1 MLTYKLAI
9 RNLFR
14 NTRRTILTVMLIG
27 FSLAAL
33 ILTDAITGGMI
44 KVMVESVTHTISGEA
59 QIHRRGFRDNLDVD
73 LYLENS
79 KALEA
84 QLAQDDRVKSFS
96 PRVIAGGMISSSYNV
111 TGGAVYG
118 VDAEKEASVS
128 KLKLAVVEGSYLSVR
143 STEHSTKHSTKHATE
158 ILIGKPMAELL
169 EIGLGDRV
177 VVTLAEA
184 DTGELTQ
191 ALFRVSGIFFFGTRE
206 IDENMVFIN
215 IEKAREVINISD
227 ASHEIA
233 LLFQEPD
240 VAATINQ
247 ALLAELS
254 HEETE
259 ALDWQN
265 LFPEISS
272 VLVMSDFSSFIVGS
286 ILFLLASLGVI
297 NSMFMS
303 IYERIYEFGVAKAI
317 GTKPIQLLQLVLLEG
332 FLLALMSCVFGI
344 VVGGGIG
351 LYYETHGI
359 PMGEFEF
366 AGIAMNNSIPTVL
379 SLEQFTQFPIYVI
392 LLTLVATLYPAR
404 FAANIVPSQAL
415 QKSL

>member
-1 MLTYKLAI
+1 MLIYKLAI

-33 ILTDAITGGMI
+33 ILTNAITGGMI

-59 QIHRRGFRDNLDVD
+59 QIHRLGFRDNLDID
-73 LYLENS
+73 LYLEDSSDIENR
-79 KALEA
+79 
-84 QLAQDDRVKSFS
+84 LAQDNRVKSYS

-118 VDAEKEASVS
+118 VDAAKEASVS
-128 KLKLAVVEGSYLSVR
+128 KLKLAVVQGNYLS
-143 STEHSTKHSTKHATE
+143 EHSTENATE

-169 EIGLGDRV
+169 EIGLGDRIV
-177 VVTLAEA
+177 ITLAEA
-184 DTGELTQ
+184 NTGELTQ

-215 IEKAREVINISD
+215 IEKAREVINIYD

-233 LLFQEPD
+233 LLFHESD
-240 VAATINQ
+240 ITATTTQ
-247 ALLAELS
+247 ALLREFN
-254 HEETE
+254 HGETE
-259 ALDWQN
+259 ALDWQD

-272 VLVMSDFSSFIVGS
+272 VLVISDFSSFIVGF

-317 GTKPIQLLQLVLLEG
+317 GTKPIQLLQLVLFEG
-332 FLLALMSCVFGI
+332 FLIALMSCAFGI
-344 VVGGGIG
+344 AIGGGIG
-351 LYYETHGI
+351 FYYETRGI

-366 AGIAMNNSIPTVL
+366 AGIAMNNKIPTVL
-379 SLEQFTQFPIYVI
+379 TLEQFTQFPVYVI

>member
-1 MLTYKLAI
+1 
-9 RNLFR
+9 
-14 NTRRTILTVMLIG
+14 MLIG

-33 ILTDAITGGMI
+33 ILTNAITGGMI

-59 QIHRRGFRDNLDVD
+59 QIHRLGFRDNLDID
-73 LYLENS
+73 LYLEDSSDIENR
-79 KALEA
+79 
-84 QLAQDDRVKSFS
+84 LAQDNRVKSYS

-118 VDAEKEASVS
+118 VDAAKEASVS
-128 KLKLAVVEGSYLSVR
+128 KLKLAVVQGNYLS
-143 STEHSTKHSTKHATE
+143 EHSTENATE

-169 EIGLGDRV
+169 EIGLGDRIV
-177 VVTLAEA
+177 ITLAEA
-184 DTGELTQ
+184 NTGELTQ

-215 IEKAREVINISD
+215 IEKAREVINIYD

-233 LLFQEPD
+233 LLFHESD
-240 VAATINQ
+240 ITATTTQ
-247 ALLAELS
+247 ALLREFN
-254 HEETE
+254 HGETE
-259 ALDWQN
+259 ALDWQD

-272 VLVMSDFSSFIVGS
+272 VLVISDFSSFIVGF

-317 GTKPIQLLQLVLLEG
+317 GTKPIQLLQLVLFEG
-332 FLLALMSCVFGI
+332 FLIALMSCAFGI
-344 VVGGGIG
+344 AIGGGIG
-351 LYYETHGI
+351 FYYETRGI

-366 AGIAMNNSIPTVL
+366 AGIAMNNKIPTVL
-379 SLEQFTQFPIYVI
+379 TLEQFTQFPVYVI

>member
-1 MLTYKLAI
+1 MLIYKLAI

-33 ILTDAITGGMI
+33 ILTNAITGGMI

-59 QIHRRGFRDNLDVD
+59 QIHRLGFRDNLDID
-73 LYLENS
+73 LYLEDSSDIENR
-79 KALEA
+79 
-84 QLAQDDRVKSFS
+84 LAQDNRVKSYS

-118 VDAEKEASVS
+118 VDAAKEASVS
-128 KLKLAVVEGSYLSVR
+128 KLKLAVVQGNYLS
-143 STEHSTKHSTKHATE
+143 EHSTENATE

-169 EIGLGDRV
+169 EIGLGDRIV
-177 VVTLAEA
+177 ITLAEA
-184 DTGELTQ
+184 NTGELTQ

-215 IEKAREVINISD
+215 IEKAREVINIYD

-233 LLFQEPD
+233 LLFHESD
-240 VAATINQ
+240 ITATTTQ
-247 ALLAELS
+247 ALLREFN
-254 HEETE
+254 HGETE
-259 ALDWQN
+259 ALDWQD

-272 VLVMSDFSSFIVGS
+272 VLVISDFSSFIVGF

-317 GTKPIQLLQLVLLEG
+317 GTKPIQLLQLVLFEG
-332 FLLALMSCVFGI
+332 FLIALMSCAFGI
-344 VVGGGIG
+344 AIGGGIG
-351 LYYETHGI
+351 FYYETRGI
-359 PMGEFEF
+359 PMGEF
-366 AGIAMNNSIPTVL
+366 AGIAMNNKIPTVL
-379 SLEQFTQFPIYVI
+379 TLEQFTQFPVYVI